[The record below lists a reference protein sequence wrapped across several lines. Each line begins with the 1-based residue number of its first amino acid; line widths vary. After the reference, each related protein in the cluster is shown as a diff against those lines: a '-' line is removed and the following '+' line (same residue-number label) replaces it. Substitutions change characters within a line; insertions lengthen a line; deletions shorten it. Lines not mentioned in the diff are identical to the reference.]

1 MRSKSFG
8 GFGSRCQTAYPLSR
22 RQKLFADQTKTNDFK
37 RFGWTMTKITN
48 LTVDKAYEIFNALAY
63 KVKNCA
69 GG

>member
-1 MRSKSFG
+1 
-8 GFGSRCQTAYPLSR
+8 
-22 RQKLFADQTKTNDFK
+22 
-37 RFGWTMTKITN
+37 MTKITN